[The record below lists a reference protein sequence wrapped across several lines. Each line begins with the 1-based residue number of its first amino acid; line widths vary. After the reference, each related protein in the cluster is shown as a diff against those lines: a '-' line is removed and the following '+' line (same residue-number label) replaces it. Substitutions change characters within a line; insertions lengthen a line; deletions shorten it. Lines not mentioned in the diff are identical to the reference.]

1 MATLGLGFYGFTDYL
16 TALFPTLFGIILMMA
31 GAVSVSRPELNALAM
46 HFAVLASLVAAI
58 LGFATAL
65 FGTWTTTTSLIEQM
79 LMSAIATTH
88 LYACVASYYFG
99 KAKFP
104 GDTQTCGVDE
114 LEVAKQ
120 GQESRSSFG
129 RSNLSRLLRHI
140 RAELVL
146 IHAGQPR
153 SSGALEGE
161 VHCKV

>member
-1 MATLGLGFYGFTDYL
+1 MQRYTISGFTIPQVTILAGVLMATLGLGFYGFTDYL

-114 LEVAKQ
+114 LEVA
-120 GQESRSSFG
+120 
-129 RSNLSRLLRHI
+129 N
-140 RAELVL
+140 
-146 IHAGQPR
+146 
-153 SSGALEGE
+153 
-161 VHCKV
+161 KVRTPGPASVVAISLDS

>member
-1 MATLGLGFYGFTDYL
+1 MQRYTISGFTIPQVTILAGVLMATLGLGFYGFTDYL

-104 GDTQTCGVDE
+104 GDAQTCGVDE
-114 LEVAKQ
+114 LEVA
-120 GQESRSSFG
+120 
-129 RSNLSRLLRHI
+129 N
-140 RAELVL
+140 
-146 IHAGQPR
+146 
-153 SSGALEGE
+153 
-161 VHCKV
+161 KVRNPGPASVVAISLDS

>member
-1 MATLGLGFYGFTDYL
+1 MQRYTISGFTIPQVTILAGVLMATLGLGFYGFTDYL

-58 LGFATAL
+58 LGFSTAL

-114 LEVAKQ
+114 LEVA
-120 GQESRSSFG
+120 
-129 RSNLSRLLRHI
+129 N
-140 RAELVL
+140 
-146 IHAGQPR
+146 
-153 SSGALEGE
+153 
-161 VHCKV
+161 KVRNPGPASVVAISLDS

>member
-1 MATLGLGFYGFTDYL
+1 MQRYTISGFTIPQVTILAGVLMATLGLGFYGFTDYL

-104 GDTQTCGVDE
+104 GDTQTCVVNE
-114 LEVAKQ
+114 LEVA
-120 GQESRSSFG
+120 
-129 RSNLSRLLRHI
+129 N
-140 RAELVL
+140 
-146 IHAGQPR
+146 
-153 SSGALEGE
+153 
-161 VHCKV
+161 KVKNPGPASVVAISLDS

>member
-1 MATLGLGFYGFTDYL
+1 MQRYTISGFTIPQVTILAGVLMATLGLGFYGFTDYL

-46 HFAVLASLVAAI
+46 HFAVLASLVSAV

-79 LMSAIATTH
+79 LMSAIASAH
-88 LYACVASYYFG
+88 LSACVASYYFG

-114 LEVAKQ
+114 LEVA
-120 GQESRSSFG
+120 
-129 RSNLSRLLRHI
+129 N
-140 RAELVL
+140 
-146 IHAGQPR
+146 
-153 SSGALEGE
+153 
-161 VHCKV
+161 KVRNPGPASVVAISLDS